1 VFAPNPKAGTWR
13 FVVDVINPIGGQVL
27 SAPYSGKVSFAAPP
41 VATSGLPTSSSTTLP
56 QGKATTVRV
65 TVTNNGP
72 GTQDYFLDPRSTK
85 RATFSLLPLTQ
96 ATGLTF
102 PLPGG
107 TAPPE
112 FLMPTQTNE
121 VDAVAQATEPVTFDW
136 GYGDPDLPAISSG
149 NSASATF
156 KTPEASPGIWFIG
169 PTPAGGPFSAPVPT
183 GKVSAAMLVNTRQF
197 DTDTSSSTGDIWQQT
212 VDPNAAD
219 FTPMTLGPGQRGT
232 MTLTITPSKKKG
244 KVVNGT
250 LYVDVFSGRLGIGGE
265 VVAIPYQYT
274 IG

>member
-1 VFAPNPKAGTWR
+1 
-13 FVVDVINPIGGQVL
+13 
-27 SAPYSGKVSFAAPP
+27 
-41 VATSGLPTSSSTTLP
+41 
-56 QGKATTVRV
+56 VRV

-72 GTQDYFLDPRSTK
+72 GTQDYFLDPRTPK
-85 RATFSLLPLTQ
+85 GATFSLLSITQ

-107 TAPPE
+107 TQPPE
-112 FLMPTQTNE
+112 FIMPTQTNE
-121 VDAVAQATEPVTFDW
+121 VDAVAQASEPVTFDW
-136 GYGDPDLPAISSG
+136 GFGDPDLPAISSG

-156 KTPEASPGIWFIG
+156 KTPEASPGVWFIG
-169 PTPAGGPFSAPVPT
+169 PTPAGGPFSAPVPQGT
-183 GKVSAAMLVNTRQF
+183 VSTAMLVNTRQF

-232 MTLTITPSKKKG
+232 MILTITPSGKKG

-250 LYVDVFSGRLGIGGE
+250 LFVDVFSGRVGIGGE

>member
-1 VFAPNPKAGTWR
+1 
-13 FVVDVINPIGGQVL
+13 
-27 SAPYSGKVSFAAPP
+27 

-56 QGKATTVRV
+56 QGKATKVRV

-72 GTQDYFLDPRSTK
+72 GTQDYFLDSRSQK
-85 RATFSLLPLTQ
+85 RSTFSLLPLTQ

-121 VDAVAQATEPVTFDW
+121 VAAVAQATEPVTFDW
-136 GYGDPDLPAISSG
+136 GFGDPDLPAISSG

-156 KTPEASPGIWFIG
+156 KTSEASPGVWFIG
-169 PTPAGGPFSAPVPT
+169 PTPAGGPFSSPVPQGT
-183 GKVSAAMLVNTRQF
+183 VSTAMLVNTREF
-197 DTDTSSSTGDIWQQT
+197 DGNTSSSTGDIWQET
-212 VDPNAAD
+212 VDPNAPG
-219 FTPMTLGPGQRGT
+219 FSPMTLAPGQRGT
-232 MTLTITPSKKKG
+232 MILTITPGGKKG
-244 KVVNGT
+244 RVVNGT
-250 LYVDVFSGRLGIGGE
+250 LFVDVFSGRLAIGGE
-265 VVAIPYQYT
+265 VVAIPYSYT

>member
-1 VFAPNPKAGTWR
+1 
-13 FVVDVINPIGGQVL
+13 
-27 SAPYSGKVSFAAPP
+27 
-41 VATSGLPTSSSTTLP
+41 VATSGLPTSSSTTLA
-56 QGKATTVRV
+56 QGKATNVRV

-72 GTQDYFLDPRSTK
+72 GTQDYFLDPRLPN
-85 RATFSLLPLTQ
+85 RALFSLLPITQ
-96 ATGLTF
+96 ATNLPF

-121 VDAVAQATEPVTFDW
+121 VDAVAQATEPVTFDF
-136 GYGDPDLPAISSG
+136 GFGDPDLAAISSG
-149 NSASATF
+149 DTASGTF

-169 PTPAGGPFSAPVPT
+169 PTPAGGPFSAPVPP
-183 GKVSAAMLVNTRQF
+183 GKVSTALLANTRQF

-212 VDPNAAD
+212 VDPNAAG

-232 MTLTITPSKKKG
+232 MILTITPSAKKG

-265 VVAIPYQYT
+265 VVAIPYTYT
-274 IG
+274 VG